1 MRYKLIVKD
10 DDGSIAYETDS
21 ADKLIEQLESLKR
34 DEYKQEVET
43 EQDEETPKY
52 RPRPL
57 SPYERCRNAVYATG
71 NRWAIENWN
80 ATH

>member
-10 DDGSIAYETDS
+10 EDGSIAYESDS
-21 ADKLIEQLESLKR
+21 ADKLIKQLESLKA
-34 DEYKQEVET
+34 DEPKPEVEKS
-43 EQDEETPKY
+43 EETSTY

-71 NRWAIENWN
+71 NKWAIENWN

>member
-10 DDGSIAYETDS
+10 EDGSIAYETDS
-21 ADKLIEQLESLKR
+21 ADKLIEQLESLKK
-34 DEYKQEVET
+34 DEPKPEVK
-43 EQDEETPKY
+43 EEAKAEKPYTG
-52 RPRPL
+52 PL